1 MPLQVIGAGFGRTGT
16 LSLKAA
22 LERLGLSKCHHMT
35 EVMAKPKTAAIWLA
49 ASRGEAVDWGAAM
62 EGCQAAVD
70 WPSCTYYK
78 ELMAAF
84 PEAKVLLSVRDPE
97 RWYESVRTTIFELSV
112 RSPRWLAW
120 IAPPFRAV
128 LSVSKACVW
137 STFDGRFEDRDH
149 AIAVFKDHIAEVK
162 RVVPADR
169 LLVFEVAQGWGPLC
183 EFLGVPVPDE
193 PFPHLNDRA
202 VMMKRVRAV
211 QIARWVGP
219 LLLLALVA
227 GLVGW
232 ILGMLGASG
241 LSVAV

>member
-1 MPLQVIGAGFGRTGT
+1 MALQVIGAGFGRTGT

-35 EVMAKPKTAAIWLA
+35 EVLARPETAEIWLA
-49 ASRGEAVDWGAAM
+49 ASRGESVDWSAAM
-62 EGCQAAVD
+62 EGYQASVD

-97 RWYESVRTTIFELSV
+97 RWYESVRTTIYELSA

-128 LSVSKACVW
+128 LAVSKSCVW
-137 STFDGRFEDRDH
+137 STFDGRFEDRAH
-149 AIAVFKDHIAEVK
+149 AIEVFGQHIAEVK

-183 EFLGVPVPDE
+183 DFLGVPVPDE

-202 VMMKRVRAV
+202 AMLKRVRAV
-211 QIARWVGP
+211 QIARWLGPPLLACLVGLLAWIVAKVGVGP
-219 LLLLALVA
+219 
-227 GLVGW
+227 
-232 ILGMLGASG
+232 
-241 LSVAV
+241 SVAV